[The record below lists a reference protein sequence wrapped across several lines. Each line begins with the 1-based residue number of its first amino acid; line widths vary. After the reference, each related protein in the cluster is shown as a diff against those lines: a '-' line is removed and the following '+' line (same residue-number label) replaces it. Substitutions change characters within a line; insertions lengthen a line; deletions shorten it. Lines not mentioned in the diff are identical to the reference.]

1 MKNLFAE
8 PEIEILSFLCDTA
21 PGVDSETLPGGDES
35 ADGGDIGG
43 ILP

>member
-1 MKNLFAE
+1 MKNLFTE

-21 PGVDSETLPGGDES
+21 PGVDSETLPSVPG
-35 ADGGDIGG
+35 ADGDTDD

>member
-8 PEIEILSFLCDTA
+8 PEIEILSFLCATA
-21 PGVDSETLPGGDES
+21 PGVDSETRPGEDQG

>member
-8 PEIEILSFLCDTA
+8 PEIEILSFLCDVA
-21 PGVDSETLPGGDES
+21 PGVDSATIPGGDG
-35 ADGGDIGG
+35 ADGDFED